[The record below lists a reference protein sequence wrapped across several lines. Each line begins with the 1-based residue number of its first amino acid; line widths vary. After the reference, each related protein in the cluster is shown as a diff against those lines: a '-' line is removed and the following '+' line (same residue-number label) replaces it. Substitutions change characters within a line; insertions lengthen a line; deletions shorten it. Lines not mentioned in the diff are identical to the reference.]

1 MTNMVK
7 MSQSRQIENEKI
19 AEKMKNK
26 ALSKSDRLVYN
37 ARKQKLQEIFER
49 LDSDRDGEVSA
60 QKIDT

>member
-1 MTNMVK
+1 